1 MEIDRSKWAPGPWDA
16 EPDRLDWREG
26 GFPCFAQRNAM
37 GAWCG
42 YVGVPEGH
50 WAFEKQYGV
59 VNVDVHGGLTYS
71 EHCQGHICHVPA
83 PGESDNV
90 WWLGFDTAH
99 FCDTTP
105 GHFGRQSWNEPLGE
119 YRDLAYVKAQ
129 VSKMVVQLN
138 GRSKGGFDPYA
149 AQ

>member
-1 MEIDRSKWAPGPWDA
+1 MTRSTPAALMTTTGLAMRCDSGSLSPLCTSGAIREVSIRMEIDRSKWAPGPWDA

-71 EHCQGHICHVPA
+71 EHCQGHICHVP
-83 PGESDNV
+83 PPRES
-90 WWLGFDTAH
+90 
-99 FCDTTP
+99 
-105 GHFGRQSWNEPLGE
+105 
-119 YRDLAYVKAQ
+119 
-129 VSKMVVQLN
+129 
-138 GRSKGGFDPYA
+138 
-149 AQ
+149 